1 MKIILGSKSERRKEL
16 LNLLGY
22 DFVVVTKGVDEMLT
36 GYLDSKDYV
45 RQITLKKGLA
55 IAPDYPNSL
64 VICADTIVAI
74 DHKILGKPKDE
85 QDATRIIEL
94 LSGRKH
100 QVLTGVFL
108 KYKDEQKVFVE
119 ETTVEFVKL
128 EANEISEYVATPE
141 PYDKAG
147 GYAIQGLFSKY
158 VKSIEGDYYNV
169 MGLPIS
175 RLYQEIKR
183 LERKYQISIS
193 TKK

>member
-1 MKIILGSKSERRKEL
+1 
-16 LNLLGY
+16 
-22 DFVVVTKGVDEMLT
+22 
-36 GYLDSKDYV
+36 
-45 RQITLKKGLA
+45 
-55 IAPDYPNSL
+55 
-64 VICADTIVAI
+64 
-74 DHKILGKPKDE
+74 
-85 QDATRIIEL
+85 
-94 LSGRKH
+94 
-100 QVLTGVFL
+100 VFL